1 MKFQLLTSILIASI
15 ASNLI
20 TAARNQNSII
30 DKPLYS
36 NSDISSLGSS
46 NQYSSGNYETS
57 QFGQEDSLEE
67 QNLEYHNDLTSLFTQ
82 IEELNSL
89 LEEGGDNFD
98 LWGTLKSTAKGI
110 YEGAKKVINSPVGKV
125 AVGAAKILL

>member
-1 MKFQLLTSILIASI
+1 
-15 ASNLI
+15 
-20 TAARNQNSII
+20 
-30 DKPLYS
+30 
-36 NSDISSLGSS
+36 
-46 NQYSSGNYETS
+46 
-57 QFGQEDSLEE
+57 LEE
-67 QNLEYHNDLTSLFTQ
+67 QNLEYQNDLANLFTQ

-98 LWGTLKSTAKGI
+98 LWGGSKKAAKGI